1 MVSNSRIAEIAALV
15 GDPTRTTMLMAL
27 MDGRAFTAGELARAA
42 SVTPQTASGHLA
54 QLAAAGLI
62 EAWKQGRHRYH
73 RLASP
78 AVAEM
83 LEGMEQVALLSAPRN
98 AKPIVVGPR
107 ERDLRA
113 GRTCYDH
120 LAGRLGCDITDALL
134 TRDHLELAKDGG
146 ALTDSGA
153 EFLARLGVDIEGAA
167 ARGKRTG
174 RIFCRPCIDW
184 SERRPHVAGA
194 LGAALCKHAFARGWI
209 RRRTDTRAVIVTPK
223 GQLELRKAFG
233 VSFG

>member
-54 QLAAAGLI
+54 QLSAAGMI
-62 EAWKQGRHRYH
+62 QAWKQGRHRYH

-83 LEGMEQVALLSAPRN
+83 LEGMEQVALLGAPERPRPL
-98 AKPIVVGPR
+98 AVGPR

-146 ALTDSGA
+146 ALTDAGA
-153 EFLARLGVDIEGAA
+153 MFLARLGVDIEAA
-167 ARGKRTG
+167 RARGKRTG

-194 LGAALCKHAFARGWI
+194 LGAALCNHAFARGWI
-209 RRRTDTRAVIVTPK
+209 RRRNDTRAVIVTPK

-233 VSFG
+233 IAFS